1 MLLNGWPIYGP
12 KAGTPEAVYQDQPG
26 ETDRIITLV
35 GDLKGGSVVFEGSD
49 DNINW
54 APLVTITR
62 PNDVLLAISKAY
74 VRPRATLPA
83 GAKTGVYL
91 IKEGP

>member
-1 MLLNGWPIYGP
+1 MPIASWIIYGP
-12 KAGTPEAVYQDQPG
+12 KAGTPEATAEDVPG
-26 ETDRIITLV
+26 LTNRYVTLV

-49 DNINW
+49 DDISW
-54 APLVTITR
+54 DTLATITR
-62 PNDVLLAISKAY
+62 ANDVPLAISKAY

-91 IKEGP
+91 IKEGA